1 MHTRTVL
8 GTTLVLI
15 LIGWLLFLTFEWAH
29 SLAYLS
35 ITDRVAN
42 ALFLSVTPR
51 TAGFSTVDYASVSN
65 ASLFLTMVL
74 MLVGG
79 SPGST
84 AGGLKTTTL
93 TLLVLLLLARLRGL
107 RDVLVLDRTVP
118 RETIQRAT
126 SVAMGGLAVLGSAI
140 FLLLVTEGTGAGVAD
155 RNNLAQ
161 LIFEAHSAFGTV
173 GLSMGATPE
182 LTTVGR
188 LIVSGL
194 MLFGRLGP
202 IVVVAAMGVAQRR
215 GRASFRYG
223 EEDVILG

>member
-107 RDVLVLDRTVP
+107 RDVLV
-118 RETIQRAT
+118 
-126 SVAMGGLAVLGSAI
+126 
-140 FLLLVTEGTGAGVAD
+140 
-155 RNNLAQ
+155 
-161 LIFEAHSAFGTV
+161 
-173 GLSMGATPE
+173 
-182 LTTVGR
+182 
-188 LIVSGL
+188 
-194 MLFGRLGP
+194 
-202 IVVVAAMGVAQRR
+202 
-215 GRASFRYG
+215 
-223 EEDVILG
+223 